1 MQARIQRV
9 KTRTLD
15 EVDLQHLRELHL
27 LLQGLRGA
35 RSLAA
40 RPDPAELPR
49 LYRHAC
55 TVLARLE
62 ARGDDPVLQAEVRR
76 LVGEAHGLQYR
87 AAERRGPGATAAAA
101 LHFLAHEMPRTI
113 RREWR
118 LLALSFGLVYGL
130 ALLSYAAVRNDLD
143 LAPTLLNP
151 AMVEAEIEQ
160 LQETAEGE
168 PFRGNFTFGLGQ
180 SPQTAGWIML
190 HNMGVG
196 VAFFVS
202 ALFPPLYLLL
212 LATNGLM
219 LGTYTAVA
227 GHWGQA
233 GAISSILWCHGVL
246 EIQAIC
252 LAGCAGLALVRGW
265 IRPGPWSRSHA
276 LRLESQTAWRLLA
289 PVFPML
295 FAAGLI
301 EGFVSPHAPLA
312 VRLATA
318 ISTGLMLLVWA
329 FAGGRRQAARAAAP
343 G

>member
-1 MQARIQRV
+1 M
-9 KTRTLD
+9 KTRALD
-15 EVDLQHLRELHL
+15 DADMQHLRDLQVL
-27 LLQGLRGA
+27 LPALRGA
-35 RSLAA
+35 RRARSAA
-40 RPDPAELPR
+40 ERVDPAELPR

-55 TVLARLE
+55 TALARLE
-62 ARGDDPVLQAEVRR
+62 ARADDPRLLAEVRR

-87 AAERRGPGATAAAA
+87 AAERRGVLATAAAA
-101 LHFLAHEMPRTI
+101 WTFLLEEAPRTI

-130 ALLSYAAVRNDLD
+130 ACLSFAAVRNDLD
-143 LAPTLLNP
+143 LAPTLLHP
-151 AMVEAEIEQ
+151 AMVEAEIHQ
-160 LQETAEGE
+160 LQETADGE
-168 PFRGNFTFGLGQ
+168 PFRGNFTFGLGE

-190 HNMGVG
+190 HNMLVG

-246 EIQAIC
+246 EIQALC
-252 LAGCAGLALVRGW
+252 LAGCAGLALVRAW

-276 LRLESQTAWRLLA
+276 LRLESQTAWRMLA

-301 EGFVSPHAPLA
+301 EAFVSPHAPFA
-312 VRLATA
+312 VRIATA
-318 ISTGLMLLVWA
+318 IGTGLLILGWALL
-329 FAGGRRQAARAAAP
+329 GGRGRQALSV
-343 G
+343 